1 MYKTL
6 ADIVLLLH
14 AGIAVFVVG
23 GLVMVLVGG
32 AKGWRWVRAL
42 SFRLMHLAAI
52 GVVVLE
58 SWAGLTCPLT
68 TLESWLRQQSGQV
81 TYSVGFIEHWVGSL
95 LFYNAPTW
103 VFTTTYTIFAVM
115 VVASWRLYPPSMPGK
130 SNSLPRNDGNG
141 DA

>member
-6 ADIVLLLH
+6 ADTVLLLH
-14 AGIAVFVVG
+14 AGIVVFVIG
-23 GLVMVLVGG
+23 GLVLVLVGG
-32 AKGWRWVRAL
+32 AKGWPWVRAPF
-42 SFRLMHLAAI
+42 FRLLHLAAI

-81 TYSVGFIEHWVGSL
+81 AYGAGFIEHWVRSL
-95 LFYNAPTW
+95 LFYEAPTW
-103 VFTTTYTIFAVM
+103 VFTILYTVFAVL
-115 VVASWRLYPPSMPGK
+115 VIATWRLYPPSLPGR
-130 SNSLPRNDGNG
+130 SNSLPRSASHG